1 MCDRCDTDNDYT
13 REDAR
18 DDHAISLWEIQNDLR
33 DNA

>member
-1 MCDRCDTDNDYT
+1 MCDACDPDDYT

-33 DNA
+33 ETA